1 MNVQLSV
8 FFCDLLGS
16 SARSAGGGGGDG
28 RGCGGG
34 GGGGGDGVEF
44 VKSKPAAL
52 SGVCLLLWKGQYCQA
67 THLSLSFIDSMFE

>member
-1 MNVQLSV
+1 LSV

-16 SARSAGGGGGDG
+16 TARSDGGGGGGDG
-28 RGCGGG
+28 R

-44 VKSKPAAL
+44 GKSKHTAL
-52 SGVCLLLWKGQYCQA
+52 SGVCLLLWKRQYCQA

>member
-16 SARSAGGGGGDG
+16 TARSDGGGGDG

-34 GGGGGDGVEF
+34 GGDGVEF
-44 VKSKPAAL
+44 EKR
-52 SGVCLLLWKGQYCQA
+52 
-67 THLSLSFIDSMFE
+67 